1 VCSFS
6 LLSILLLF
14 AMFLSAWFC
23 SAELGLG
30 VLVELNLEGLP
41 LSTGRA
47 GASEAILDPLFP
59 GVSLLWLLHGGRRH
73 VSVSPVART

>member
-1 VCSFS
+1 
-6 LLSILLLF
+6 
-14 AMFLSAWFC
+14 
-23 SAELGLG
+23 